1 MTDRSVSYPQDPFQA
16 TVAVPGDKSLSHR
29 ALILGAMAAGRSRA
43 TGLAPGTDVAA
54 TVAAMR
60 ALGVSIDAG
69 WIDGPG
75 VQGWSDPG
83 APVDCANSATTMR
96 LLAGALAGS
105 RFATTLTGDAS
116 LLARP
121 MRRLVGPLGA
131 LGAAVTVAE
140 PAGTAPVTVHPVPRL
155 RGATVAIDL
164 ASAQLRTA
172 VALAAIQAERATVIT
187 GPGGYRDHTEHWLEA
202 LGRGAPSGT
211 DGFRIDPGP
220 VPTAEYRIPGDPSSA
235 AVLWAVAALR
245 RGSAATTPGVSLNP
259 GRIGFLQILERFG
272 AVISAEV
279 TGSVL
284 GDPVGTVTVTGGGL
298 FGVEIPP
305 SLAAATLDEL
315 ILVGVLGAVAE
326 GITVVRGAAE
336 LRTKESDRIAGTV
349 DLIRR
354 LGGGAEAT
362 ADGFAV
368 VGIGRLDPGT
378 VRSRGDHR
386 LAMAA
391 AVAAFAVDG
400 AVLIEDADAVSVSW
414 PGFYQGME
422 RLWS

>member
-1 MTDRSVSYPQDPFQA
+1 MNDRTISYPPEPFQA

-43 TGLAPGTDVAA
+43 IGLAPGADVAA
-54 TVAAMR
+54 TVAALR
-60 ALGVSIDAG
+60 ALGVSVDAG
-69 WIDGPG
+69 WIDSPG
-75 VQGWSDPG
+75 VEGWSDPG
-83 APVDCANSATTMR
+83 APLDCGNSGTTMR
-96 LLAGALAGS
+96 LLAGALAGRS
-105 RFATTLTGDAS
+105 FASTLTGDAS

-131 LGAAVTVAE
+131 LGAMVTVAE
-140 PAGTAPVTVHPVPRL
+140 PAGTPPVTVYPVPRL
-155 RGATVAIDL
+155 HGATVAIDL

-172 VALAAIQAERATVIT
+172 VALAAMQAEGATVIA
-187 GPGGYRDHTEHWLEA
+187 GPVGYRDHTERWLEA
-202 LGRGAPSGT
+202 LGRGAPHGA

-220 VPTAEYRIPGDPSSA
+220 LPTAEYRIPGDPSSA
-235 AVLWAVAALR
+235 AVLWAMAALR
-245 RGSAATTPGVSLNP
+245 RGSAITTPGVSLNP

-298 FGVEIPP
+298 FGLEVPE

-326 GITVVRGAAE
+326 GMTVVRGAAE

-362 ADGFAV
+362 EDGFAV
-368 VGIGRLDPGT
+368 VGMGELDPGT
-378 VRSRGDHR
+378 VHSRGDHR

-391 AVAAFAVDG
+391 AAAAVAVDG
-400 AVLIEDADAVSVSW
+400 AVVIEDADAVSVSW
-414 PGFYQGME
+414 PGFYEVME